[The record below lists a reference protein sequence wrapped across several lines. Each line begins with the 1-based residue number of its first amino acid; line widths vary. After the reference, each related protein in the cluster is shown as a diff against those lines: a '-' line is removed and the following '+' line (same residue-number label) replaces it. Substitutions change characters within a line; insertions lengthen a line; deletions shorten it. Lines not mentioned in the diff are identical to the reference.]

1 MLVGNWLI
9 FMPIKMDVQNNI
21 VIAAIII
28 QMFLLFGNFS
38 ALFILLT
45 KNIAKG
51 NIEHKKKAL
60 TLNPNNKIPAV
71 SERDMPIGIHCRIKT
86 Q

>member
-1 MLVGNWLI
+1 
-9 FMPIKMDVQNNI
+9 MPIKMDVQNNI
-21 VIAAIII
+21 VIAAITI

-51 NIEHKKKAL
+51 NIEHKKS
-60 TLNPNNKIPAV
+60 TN
-71 SERDMPIGIHCRIKT
+71 T
-86 Q
+86 